1 MTVGNVS
8 KPGVWEWEE
17 DRGTDAVGVGGD
29 EADADVVATGVDVDV
44 VNVVTGV
51 DVCNGA
57 DGCDEVVKDGN
68 GGVCALVLTLTVWD
82 DNWASIV
89 QNSSLSVPLSS

>member
-1 MTVGNVS
+1 MSRSPVS
-8 KPGVWEWEE
+8 ENEKKIE
-17 DRGTDAVGVGGD
+17 AQMLSVGVGGD
-29 EADADVVATGVDVDV
+29 EADADADVVATGVDVDVDV

-68 GGVCALVLTLTVWD
+68 GGVSALVLTLTV
-82 DNWASIV
+82 
-89 QNSSLSVPLSS
+89 

>member
-1 MTVGNVS
+1 MAMSRSPVS
-8 KPGVWEWEE
+8 ENEKKIE
-17 DRGTDAVGVGGD
+17 AQMLSVGVGGD
-29 EADADVVATGVDVDV
+29 EADADADVVVTGVDVDV

-68 GGVCALVLTLTVWD
+68 GGVSALVLTLTV
-82 DNWASIV
+82 
-89 QNSSLSVPLSS
+89 

>member
-1 MTVGNVS
+1 LAMSRSPVS
-8 KPGVWEWEE
+8 ENEKKIE
-17 DRGTDAVGVGGD
+17 AQMLSVGVGGD

-51 DVCNGA
+51 DVCNCA

-68 GGVCALVLTLTVWD
+68 GGVCALVLTLTV
-82 DNWASIV
+82 
-89 QNSSLSVPLSS
+89 

>member
-1 MTVGNVS
+1 MSRSPVS
-8 KPGVWEWEE
+8 ENEKKIE
-17 DRGTDAVGVGGD
+17 AQMLSVGVGGD
-29 EADADVVATGVDVDV
+29 EADADADADVVVTGVDVDV

-68 GGVCALVLTLTVWD
+68 GGVSALVLTLTV
-82 DNWASIV
+82 
-89 QNSSLSVPLSS
+89 

>member
-1 MTVGNVS
+1 MAMSRSPVS
-8 KPGVWEWEE
+8 ENEKKIE
-17 DRGTDAVGVGGD
+17 AQMLSVGVGGD
-29 EADADVVATGVDVDV
+29 EADADADADVVATGVDVDVDV

-68 GGVCALVLTLTVWD
+68 GGVSALVLTLTV
-82 DNWASIV
+82 
-89 QNSSLSVPLSS
+89 

>member
-1 MTVGNVS
+1 MSRSPVS
-8 KPGVWEWEE
+8 ENEKKIE
-17 DRGTDAVGVGGD
+17 AQMLSVGVGGD
-29 EADADVVATGVDVDV
+29 EADADADVVADVITTGVDVDV

-68 GGVCALVLTLTVWD
+68 GGASALVLTLTV
-82 DNWASIV
+82 
-89 QNSSLSVPLSS
+89 

>member
-1 MTVGNVS
+1 MSRSPVS
-8 KPGVWEWEE
+8 ENEKKIE
-17 DRGTDAVGVGGD
+17 AQMLSVGVGGD

-57 DGCDEVVKDGN
+57 DSCDEVVKDGN
-68 GGVCALVLTLTVWD
+68 GRVSALVLTLTV
-82 DNWASIV
+82 
-89 QNSSLSVPLSS
+89 

>member
-1 MTVGNVS
+1 MAMSRSPVS
-8 KPGVWEWEE
+8 ENEKKIE
-17 DRGTDAVGVGGD
+17 AQMLSVGVGGD
-29 EADADVVATGVDVDV
+29 EADADADVVVTGVDVGV

-68 GGVCALVLTLTVWD
+68 GGVCALVLTLTV
-82 DNWASIV
+82 
-89 QNSSLSVPLSS
+89 

>member
-1 MTVGNVS
+1 MSRSPVS
-8 KPGVWEWEE
+8 ENEKKIE
-17 DRGTDAVGVGGD
+17 AQMLSVGVGGD

-51 DVCNGA
+51 DVCNCA

-68 GGVCALVLTLTVWD
+68 GGVCALVLTLTV
-82 DNWASIV
+82 
-89 QNSSLSVPLSS
+89 